1 MLSFWEILANALS
14 SAGSADGSTQGKGDS
29 SKSKSQRSV
38 GEENC
43 AGRTGSSSLHFDLEN
58 VGFSGYKLGKIYAQL
73 SHLYNPRL
81 LVMNIT

>member
-1 MLSFWEILANALS
+1 MHCPVLVLPMVVPREKE
-14 SAGSADGSTQGKGDS
+14 TVVK
-29 SKSKSQRSV
+29 KSKSQRSV

-43 AGRTGSSSLHFDLEN
+43 AGRTGSSSLHFDFEN